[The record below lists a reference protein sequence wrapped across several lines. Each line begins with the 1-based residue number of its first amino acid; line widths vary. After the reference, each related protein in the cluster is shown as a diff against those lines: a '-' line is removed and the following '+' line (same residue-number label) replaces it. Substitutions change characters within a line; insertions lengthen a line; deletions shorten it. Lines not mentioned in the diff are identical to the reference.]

1 MSDSVCIWLAR
12 HGETDW
18 NVASRIQGSLDI
30 PLNNTGL
37 VQAEC
42 VAKRLAVAPIQAIYS
57 SPLSRAF
64 QTARPLA
71 RRLDLE
77 VISIAGMA
85 ERHFGDLQGKTPAEI
100 AQQDAALHARWQS
113 RDPQFLPRGGES
125 LLQFRDRVLSTIDQI
140 IGERLGQNIAI
151 FTHGGVLDM
160 LYRHASNLHLS
171 APRVWSIKNASIH
184 QFTGRVTSLC
194 IDTWGLV
201 DHLDNEDQQ
210 DELQQ

>member
-18 NVASRIQGSLDI
+18 NIASRIQGSLDI

-42 VAKRLAVAPIQAIYS
+42 VARRLAAAPIQAIYS

-71 RRLDLE
+71 RQLDLE
-77 VISIAGMA
+77 VISLSGLA

-100 AQQDAALHARWQS
+100 AQQDAELYARWQS
-113 RDPQFLPRGGES
+113 RDPKFLPKGGES
-125 LLQFRDRVLSTIDQI
+125 LLQFRDRVVSTMDQI
-140 IGERLGQNIAI
+140 IDERLRQNIAI

-160 LYRHASNLHLS
+160 LYRHASDLHLS
-171 APRVWSIKNASIH
+171 APRTWSIKNASIH
-184 QFTGRVTSLC
+184 QFTGRVASLR
-194 IDTWGLV
+194 IEAWGLV
-201 DHLDNEDQQ
+201 DHLEDKDQR
-210 DELQQ
+210 DELR